1 MQCFN
6 GTASMLWLLCTC
18 VSLSVLLSRPIYLK
32 MFCVPPS
39 PSSPPRL
46 SLAVCIA
53 RRRWRAKEVRGHT
66 CSNIG
71 SNSIW
76 CVPCCSASLR
86 HCPARLKEHHT
97 LGKMKTHLIHSGQ
110 CRRLLG
116 HFLFELMNPCCLLSK
131 AKSHW
136 PPAVLGEELHHDL
149 VLGESIYL
157 ALLERIGHPTPL
169 PAETDHM
176 RPTCFMNFVL

>member
-46 SLAVCIA
+46 SLAVRIA

-86 HCPARLKEHHT
+86 CHSLSCASQGAPYIGKNENSPHSLRPVSAFARALFVQAHDY
-97 LGKMKTHLIHSGQ
+97 
-110 CRRLLG
+110 LL
-116 HFLFELMNPCCLLSK
+116 
-131 AKSHW
+131 
-136 PPAVLGEELHHDL
+136 PPLQGEKP
-149 VLGESIYL
+149 L
-157 ALLERIGHPTPL
+157 APL
-169 PAETDHM
+169 
-176 RPTCFMNFVL
+176 RF